1 MAERPALDRQ
11 GAGSN
16 PASKSQFLAMSRDM
30 PKEQEELKLSVNPGY
45 VIGQLQRAISAATE
59 HLDPGVRQRAIER
72 TKRWEQLLRSMFSG
86 SVSFGTRA
94 PLKDVP
100 EWVTLE
106 VLQGGFASGN
116 LLAGGPL
123 QPHEVD
129 LLERINRPPDDL
141 ARATLNTY
149 YLSEAGRHNL
159 CAMLESGCYHINLP
173 EEGAFLVLAWL
184 LSHGMAEP
192 AQEIL
197 DEITPFFDRLR
208 FYPAPAATPIA
219 PSSTVHRNTVAQ
231 VVKTLQERED
241 RVQVE
246 KMMESLRVWQPLY
259 DRVVLLF
266 LETMERDQPCR
277 NYAPDWRDRAQVLLT
292 EYNELRKLHTLCRK
306 PDRPKE
312 NFARLRGYL
321 GKCIENPSQLTE
333 GDRRAIQHI
342 LRCYTTRHGFP
353 TSTDFAR
360 RRAEQSRVAAMPTFD
375 ELTPV
380 LIARLQTFPEG
391 GGVGDMDAVTSPVEV
406 AESVQFKIPAEAII
420 PSPLVLK
427 TQKCWDAPIEQLV
440 EKGVIPSGEVL
451 AQVLP
456 QITSQVR
463 AVAITDRDLR
473 RLYSAIYSAFRR
485 RRSLLLLNLDR
496 QVRFEDL
503 PWIKVLN
510 GIRQDDLNAKA
521 EAHRVLEQVAT
532 IALVSFPHAILPN
545 KLLQEMRTLAAE
557 ASLTVP
563 IVGELAADIFM
574 GTFTEKFLSAAQI
587 AARMLR
593 GSLYERYYG
602 LDYERVLQL
611 NDIRE
616 AYGAKTAPG
625 FAALCQELARV
636 QEEKGGSVSRNGTII
651 EQAQI
656 LTTQN
661 LAPLFAA
668 LELGPT
674 LSSRLRTLSEQCLRW
689 IWKRQ
694 ISKSWKANLRMVKN
708 SAYAWR
714 QMLFFL
720 SLLDAE
726 TISSFVQWTRI
737 EGMKQT
743 APMGR
748 QMAPALRGLER
759 VVNGGSLDQQEIGE
773 ASEEARR
780 FLGWTTTRHW
790 LLGLEKA
797 ARPQNH

>member
-1 MAERPALDRQ
+1 MAEQPAGDRQ

-16 PASKSQFLAMSRDM
+16 PASKSQVFAFMSDHKN
-30 PKEQEELKLSVNPGY
+30 PKISVNPGY
-45 VIGQLQRAISAATE
+45 VLGQLSRAISAGSQ
-59 HLDPGVRQRAIER
+59 HPDPAVRQRAIER
-72 TKRWEQLLRSMFSG
+72 TRRWEQVFQAMLDG
-86 SVSFGTRA
+86 SVSLGTRA
-94 PLKDVP
+94 PVQGVP

-106 VLQGGFASGN
+106 VVHGGFATGN
-116 LLAGGPL
+116 LLANGPL
-123 QPHEVD
+123 QAHELD
-129 LLERINRPPDDL
+129 LLQRLKRAPDDT
-141 ARATLNTY
+141 ARAALNIHF
-149 YLSEAGRHNL
+149 LSESGQRDL
-159 CAMLESGCYHINLP
+159 GTMLESGCYRINVP
-173 EEGAFLVLAWL
+173 EEGALLVVSWL
-184 LSHGMAEP
+184 LTHGMA
-192 AQEIL
+192 
-197 DEITPFFDRLR
+197 DEARNLIDLIAPFFDRLR
-208 FYPAPAATPIA
+208 FYPAPAAA
-219 PSSTVHRNTVAQ
+219 PRVPNPTVHRNTVAQ
-231 VVKTLQERED
+231 VVKSLQERQD
-241 RVQVE
+241 RDQIE

-266 LETMERDQPCR
+266 LETMEGDQPCR
-277 NYAPDWRDRAQVLLT
+277 NYAYDWRNRAQVLLT
-292 EYNELRKLHTLCRK
+292 EYNKLRELHTLCRK

-321 GKCIENPSQLTE
+321 QKCIENPSQLTE
-333 GDRRAIQHI
+333 GDRRALQHI
-342 LRCYTTRHGFP
+342 LRGYTTRHGLP
-353 TSTDFAR
+353 ASTDFAR
-360 RRAEQSRVAAMPTFD
+360 RRAEQSRMAATPTFG

-380 LIARLQTFPEG
+380 LIARLQKFQED

-406 AESVQFKIPAEAII
+406 AESAQFKIPPETVI

-427 TQKCWDAPIEQLV
+427 TQRCWDAPIEQLV

-456 QITSQVR
+456 QMTSQVR
-463 AVAITDRDLR
+463 AAAITDRDLR
-473 RLYSAIYSAFRR
+473 RLYSAVYSAFRR
-485 RRSLLLLNLDR
+485 RRSLLLINLER

-510 GIRQDDLNAKA
+510 GIRQDDLKAKA
-521 EAHRVLEQVAT
+521 EAYRVLNQVTT
-532 IALVSFPHAILPN
+532 IAVVSFPHAILPN
-545 KLLQEMRTLAAE
+545 KLLQEIRTLAVE

-563 IVGELAADIFM
+563 IVDELAADIFM

-602 LDYERVLQL
+602 LDYERVQQL
-611 NDIRE
+611 NDIQE
-616 AYGAKTAPG
+616 AYGAKTSPG
-625 FAALCQELARV
+625 FAALCHELAQA
-636 QEEKGGSVSRNGTII
+636 QEEQGRSVSRNGTII
-651 EQAQI
+651 EQAQV

-674 LSSRLRTLSEQCLRW
+674 LSSRLRALSEQCLRW

-694 ISKSWKANLRMVKN
+694 ISKSWKANLRMAKN

-726 TISSFVQWTRI
+726 TISLFIQWTRD

-743 APMGR
+743 KPMGR
-748 QMAPALRGLER
+748 MMAPALRGLER
-759 VVNGGSLDQQEIGE
+759 VVNGGSFDQQEIGE
-773 ASEEARR
+773 GSEEARR

-790 LLGLEKA
+790 LLGPEKV
-797 ARPQNH
+797 ARPQNR